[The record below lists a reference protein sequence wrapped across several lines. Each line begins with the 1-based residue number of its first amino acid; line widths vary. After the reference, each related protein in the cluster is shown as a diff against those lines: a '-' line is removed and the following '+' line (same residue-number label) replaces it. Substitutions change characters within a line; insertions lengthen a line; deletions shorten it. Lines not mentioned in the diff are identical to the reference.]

1 MRWLKRKYT
10 KLRLVSLSELL
21 AKPVSPSR
29 FVIERED
36 GMLWAGP
43 YRFQGASFT
52 NVPQYIYYIQVTISS
67 TCQNLCPP
75 RPLPQPPPAPPGARE
90 MKVAA
95 AVSEASIATSA
106 PRP

>member
-1 MRWLKRKYT
+1 VAVEERNRMRWLKRKYT

-52 NVPQYIYYIQVTISS
+52 NVPHYIYYFANAESAHAAIVGCELDKSGHITSK
-67 TCQNLCPP
+67 
-75 RPLPQPPPAPPGARE
+75 GAV
-90 MKVAA
+90 KVIK
-95 AVSEASIATSA
+95 V
-106 PRP
+106 R